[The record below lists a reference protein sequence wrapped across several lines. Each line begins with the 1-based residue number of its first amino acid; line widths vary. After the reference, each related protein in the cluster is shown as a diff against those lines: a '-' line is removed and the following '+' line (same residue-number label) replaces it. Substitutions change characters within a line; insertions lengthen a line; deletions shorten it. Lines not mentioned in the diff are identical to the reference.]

1 MIAKT
6 LTDNKN
12 RTASNIR
19 HHFSKSGGNLAE
31 TGAVSNYNFKY
42 VGVVYIKLHGKTIED
57 LEEIIIESGADDY
70 MKEGEE
76 FAKIITDRITLSSV
90 VKFFRE
96 K

>member
-1 MIAKT
+1 VKT

-42 VGVVYIKLHGKTIED
+42 AGVVYLKLNGKTIED
-57 LEEIIIESGADDY
+57 LEEAIIESGADDY
-70 MKEGEE
+70 RADGDE
-76 FAKIITDRITLSSV
+76 FVKVITERTNLSSV